1 MAEVRIDAGAESVR
15 ARRTGVKGTR
25 RPGLA
30 LHPPLAQV

>member
-1 MAEVRIDAGAESVR
+1 MAEVRIDAGPETVR

-30 LHPPLAQV
+30 LHVPLGQV